1 MVGRHSGR
9 PVRGVGWVVP
19 PKAGSPTVRAAAW
32 REVRRFR
39 TVVGQ
44 PARGARAERPTLRL
58 PYSSIPRDIRLGRVE
73 PEWSGDIQDGRFG
86 E

>member
-9 PVRGVGWVVP
+9 PVWGVGWVVP

-32 REVRRFR
+32 RAVRRFR
-39 TVVGQ
+39 MVVGQ

-58 PYSSIPRDIRLGRVE
+58 AVPCDPSCSATKSDCQRCGKKIPCDYSN
-73 PEWSGDIQDGRFG
+73 
-86 E
+86 